1 MQHTEPGKLFW
12 RTFYPFQLQ
21 TYSNRQKYELLHL
34 CANSSK
40 RFYEVLQKVLD
51 AGEESNDPLRW

>member
-12 RTFYPFQLQ
+12 RTFHPFQLQ

-34 CANSSK
+34 CSNSPK
-40 RFYEVLQKVLD
+40 RFYEVL
-51 AGEESNDPLRW
+51 